1 MGKINKLNRRRRNVN
16 FSKFGE
22 VNIKKLT
29 IISRKIFYE
38 DIIFLVAENLAQILI
53 GFLEFILLMRI

>member
-16 FSKFGE
+16 FSKIGE

-38 DIIFLVAENLAQILI
+38 GIIFLVAENLAQILI